1 MQRVSHQSICHARIC
16 VSIQCHRVTHKNIS
30 RKWSKLKIEI
40 SSPGLTLFSLF
51 LFSKN
56 SQDSA
61 SSWNFFESRQETAK
75 TKKNLT
81 RHCSQ
86 KTSVIVRLQK
96 KQKLRWN
103 GGNCSAE
110 FLSGRIWIVSKAIR
124 QRSVSLLLLKPSV
137 SDDLSRYS
145 IASDYLHS
153 VQCRSDLNHH
163 LSQFC
168 DNLHCVKYR
177 SDQYFP
183 TRSTQGLKLVS
194 RSPD

>member
-1 MQRVSHQSICHARIC
+1 MIE
-16 VSIQCHRVTHKNIS
+16 TKNWNFITRTNIVFAFSFRQKLS
-30 RKWSKLKIEI
+30 RLKKE
-40 SSPGLTLFSLF
+40 L
-51 LFSKN
+51 K
-56 SQDSA
+56 
-61 SSWNFFESRQETAK
+61 FFESRQETAK
-75 TKKNLT
+75 TKKKLT
-81 RHCSQ
+81 RHCYQ
-86 KTSVIVRLQK
+86 KTFVIVHLQK

-103 GGNCSAE
+103 GGNCWAE
-110 FLSGRIWIVSKAIR
+110 FLSGRIGIVSKAIR

-137 SDDLSRYS
+137 SDDRSKYS